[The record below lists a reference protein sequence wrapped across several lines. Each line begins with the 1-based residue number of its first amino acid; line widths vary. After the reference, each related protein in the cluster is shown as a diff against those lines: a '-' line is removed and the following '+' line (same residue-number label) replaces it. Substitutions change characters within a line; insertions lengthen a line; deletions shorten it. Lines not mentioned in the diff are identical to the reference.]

1 MDEFIKEVEEDLKRD
16 RQLELWRKYGKFAVG
31 LALLAVIMAS
41 AVVGWRNYQQ
51 TQRYEQGLKYAAAL
65 DLAGAEQTGAAMTA
79 FGTRAAESGAGY
91 AALARLQ
98 EAALL
103 AKVGD
108 GAGAAAVYEQ
118 VIADSGANRIFRDLA
133 LILLALAIAD
143 NADPEALTGRLAP
156 LTAKDNPWRHSAL
169 ELTALLHL
177 RSRDV
182 TRAREIF
189 TTLADDTT
197 APRNMRARA
206 SEMLASLG
214 KGPGRP

>member
-1 MDEFIKEVEEDLKRD
+1 MDEFIQEVEEDLKRE
-16 RQLELWRKYGKFAVG
+16 RQLELWRKYGKYAVS
-31 LALLAVIMAS
+31 LALLAVITAS
-41 AVVGWRNYQQ
+41 AVVGWGNYRQS
-51 TQRYEQGLKYAAAL
+51 QRYEQGLKFAEAL
-65 DLAGAEQTGAAMTA
+65 DLAGAEKTGAAMTA
-79 FGTRAAESGAGY
+79 FAKLAAEAGAGY

-98 EAALL
+98 EAAVL

-108 GAGAAAVYEQ
+108 GAGAAAVYDQ
-118 VIADSGANRIFRDLA
+118 VITDSGANRIFRDLA
-133 LILLALAIAD
+133 LILLALTIAD
-143 NADPEALTGRLAP
+143 DADPRALTGRLAP

-169 ELTALLHL
+169 EVTALLHL
-177 RSRDV
+177 RARDEA
-182 TRAREIF
+182 RAREIF

>member
-1 MDEFIKEVEEDLKRD
+1 MDEFIHEVEHDLKRE
-16 RQLELWRKYGKFAVG
+16 RQLELWRKYGKYAVS
-31 LALLAVIMAS
+31 LALVAVIAAS

-51 TQRYEQGLKYAAAL
+51 SQRYEQGLKFAAAL
-65 DLAGAEQTGAAMTA
+65 DLAGTDETGAAIGA
-79 FGTRAAESGAGY
+79 FQKLAAEAGTGY
-91 AALARLQ
+91 AELARLQ

-103 AKVGD
+103 AKGGD

-118 VIADSGANRIFRDLA
+118 LIADTGADQVFRDLA
-133 LILLALAIAD
+133 LILLALTIAD
-143 NADPEALTGRLAP
+143 NADPQALTARLQP

-169 ELTALLHL
+169 EVTALLHL
-177 RSRDV
+177 RSGDE

-214 KGPGRP
+214 KGPG

>member
-16 RQLELWRKYGKFAVG
+16 RQLELWRKYGKYAVS
-31 LALLAVIMAS
+31 LALLAIITAS

-51 TQRYEQGLKYAAAL
+51 SQRFELGLKYAAAL
-65 DLAGAEQTGAAMTA
+65 DLAGADNTGAALNA
-79 FGTRAAESGAGY
+79 FGKLAAEAGAGY

-103 AKVGD
+103 AKAGD
-108 GAGAAAVYEQ
+108 GAGAEAVYERL
-118 VIADSGANRIFRDLA
+118 IADSGANRIFRDLA
-133 LILLALAIAD
+133 LILLALSIAD
-143 NADPEALTGRLAP
+143 NADPRALTDRLAP
-156 LTAKDNPWRHSAL
+156 LTAEDNPWRHSAL
-169 ELTALLHL
+169 EVTALLHL
-177 RSRDV
+177 RARDEA
-182 TRAREIF
+182 RAREIF

-214 KGPGRP
+214 KRPGRP

>member
-1 MDEFIKEVEEDLKRD
+1 MNS
-16 RQLELWRKYGKFAVG
+16 
-31 LALLAVIMAS
+31 LLAVITAS
-41 AVVGWRNYQQ
+41 AVVGWGNYRQS
-51 TQRYEQGLKYAAAL
+51 QRYEQGLKFAEAL
-65 DLAGAEQTGAAMTA
+65 DLAGAEKTGAAMTA
-79 FGTRAAESGAGY
+79 FAKLAAEAGAGY

-108 GAGAAAVYEQ
+108 GAGAAAVYDQ
-118 VIADSGANRIFRDLA
+118 VITDSGANRIFRDLA
-133 LILLALAIAD
+133 LILLALTIAD
-143 NADPEALTGRLAP
+143 DADPRALTGRLAP

-169 ELTALLHL
+169 EVTALLHL
-177 RSRDV
+177 RARDEA
-182 TRAREIF
+182 RAREIF

>member
-1 MDEFIKEVEEDLKRD
+1 M
-16 RQLELWRKYGKFAVG
+16 
-31 LALLAVIMAS
+31 LAVIIAS

-51 TQRYEQGLKYAAAL
+51 SQRYEQGLKYAQAL
-65 DLAGAEQTGAAMTA
+65 DLARADKTGAAMTA
-79 FGTRAAESGAGY
+79 FAELAAEAGAGY
-91 AALARLQ
+91 AELARLQ

-103 AKVGD
+103 AKAGD

-118 VIADSGANRIFRDLA
+118 VIDDSGANRIFRDLA
-133 LILLALAIAD
+133 LILLALTIAD
-143 NADPEALTGRLAP
+143 NADPQALTGRLAP
-156 LTAKDNPWRHSAL
+156 LTVEDSPWRHSAL
-169 ELTALLHL
+169 EVTALLHL
-177 RSRDV
+177 RARDEAQ
-182 TRAREIF
+182 AREIF

>member
-16 RQLELWRKYGKFAVG
+16 RQLELWRKYGKYAVS
-31 LALLAVIMAS
+31 LALLVVIIAS
-41 AVVGWRNYQQ
+41 AVVGWRSYQEN
-51 TQRYEQGLKYAAAL
+51 QRYEQGLKYAAAL
-65 DLAGAEQTGAAMTA
+65 DLAGADKTGAAITA
-79 FGTRAAESGAGY
+79 FADLAAEAGAGY

-108 GAGAAAVYEQ
+108 GAGAAAVYELL
-118 VIADSGANRIFRDLA
+118 IADSGAHRIFRDLA
-133 LILLALAIAD
+133 LILLALTTAD
-143 NADPEALTGRLAP
+143 NADPQVLTGRLAP
-156 LTAKDNPWRHSAL
+156 LTARDSPWRHSAL
-169 ELTALLHL
+169 EVTALLHL
-177 RSRDV
+177 RARDEA
-182 TRAREIF
+182 RAREIF

-214 KGPGRP
+214 KGPG